1 MDMLKYTWPHLPRLD
16 INEEVNSDCK
26 DLSCYSDKKLFN
38 GIEEDNQECLI
49 KLNSDIININ

>member
-1 MDMLKYTWPHLPRLD
+1 MLKYTWPHLPRLD

-38 GIEEDNQECLI
+38 GLEEDNQECLI